1 MKKILLSAIVGGFMF
16 ANASNIDISNA
27 YAKATPPNAKNS
39 AAFMM
44 IKNNT
49 DKDISLVS
57 ATNSFSDVTEIHTH
71 IHENGMKKMIQ
82 VPKIDIKA
90 NSTTELKPG
99 GLHIMFM
106 GIKRPMVVGD
116 SVKMTLTFDNG
127 EVITLDKVPVKEIK
141 PIKMH

>member
-1 MKKILLSAIVGGFMF
+1 MMF
-16 ANASNIDISNA
+16 AYAADIDVSNA

-39 AAFMM
+39 GAFML

-49 DKDISLVS
+49 DKDIALVS
-57 ATNSFSDVTEIHTH
+57 ATNSLSDVTELHTH
-71 IHENGMKKMIQ
+71 IEENGMKKMIQ

-99 GLHIMFM
+99 GLHVMFI
-106 GIKRPMVVGD
+106 GIKKPMVVGEN
-116 SVKMTLTFDNG
+116 VKMTLTFDNG
-127 EVITLDKVPVKEIK
+127 QTVTLDKVPVKEIK

>member
-1 MKKILLSAIVGGFMF
+1 MKKVLLSTIVSGMMF
-16 ANASNIDISNA
+16 AYAADIDVSNV

-39 AAFMM
+39 GAFML

-49 DKDISLVS
+49 DKDIALVS
-57 ATNSFSDVTEIHTH
+57 ATNSLSDVTELHTH
-71 IHENGMKKMIQ
+71 IEENGMKKMIQ

-99 GLHIMFM
+99 GLHVMFI
-106 GIKRPMVVGD
+106 GIKKPMVVGEN
-116 SVKMTLTFDNG
+116 VKMTLTFDNG
-127 EVITLDKVPVKEIK
+127 QTVTLDKVPVKEIK

>member
-1 MKKILLSAIVGGFMF
+1 MKKIFLSTIVSGMMF
-16 ANASNIDISNA
+16 AYAADIDVSNA

-39 AAFMM
+39 GAFML

-49 DKDISLVS
+49 DKDIALVS
-57 ATNSFSDVTEIHTH
+57 VTNSLSDVTELHTH
-71 IHENGMKKMIQ
+71 IEENGMKKMIQ

-99 GLHIMFM
+99 GLHVMFI
-106 GIKRPMVVGD
+106 GIKKPMVVGEN
-116 SVKMTLTFDNG
+116 VKMTLTFDNG
-127 EVITLDKVPVKEIK
+127 QTVTLDKVPVKEIK

>member
-1 MKKILLSAIVGGFMF
+1 MKKIFLSTIVSGMMF
-16 ANASNIDISNA
+16 AYAADIDVSNA

-39 AAFMM
+39 GAFML

-49 DKDISLVS
+49 DKDIALVS
-57 ATNSFSDVTEIHTH
+57 ATNSLSDVTELHTH
-71 IHENGMKKMIQ
+71 IEENGMKKMIQ

-99 GLHIMFM
+99 GLHVMFI
-106 GIKRPMVVGD
+106 GIKKPMVVGEN
-116 SVKMTLTFDNG
+116 VKMTLTFDNG
-127 EVITLDKVPVKEIK
+127 QTVTLDKVPVKEIK

>member
-1 MKKILLSAIVGGFMF
+1 MKKVLLSTIVSGMMF
-16 ANASNIDISNA
+16 AYAADIDVSNA

-39 AAFMM
+39 GAFML

-49 DKDISLVS
+49 DKDIALVS
-57 ATNSFSDVTEIHTH
+57 ATNSLSDVTELHTH
-71 IHENGMKKMIQ
+71 IEENGMKKMIQ

-99 GLHIMFM
+99 GLHVMFI
-106 GIKRPMVVGD
+106 GIKKPMVVGEN
-116 SVKMTLTFDNG
+116 VKMTLTFDNG
-127 EVITLDKVPVKEIK
+127 QTVTLDKVPVKEIK

>member
-1 MKKILLSAIVGGFMF
+1 MKKIFLSTIVSGMMF
-16 ANASNIDISNA
+16 VYAADIDVSNA

-39 AAFMM
+39 GAFML

-49 DKDISLVS
+49 DKDIALVS
-57 ATNSFSDVTEIHTH
+57 ATNSLSDVTELHTH
-71 IHENGMKKMIQ
+71 IEENGMKKMIQ

-99 GLHIMFM
+99 GLHVMFI
-106 GIKRPMVVGD
+106 GIKKPMVVGEN
-116 SVKMTLTFDNG
+116 VKMTLTFDNG
-127 EVITLDKVPVKEIK
+127 QTVTLDKVPVKEIK

>member
-127 EVITLDKVPVKEIK
+127 EVIMLDKVPVKEIK

>member
-1 MKKILLSAIVGGFMF
+1 MKKILLSTIVSGMMF
-16 ANASNIDISNA
+16 AYAADIDVSNA

-39 AAFMM
+39 GAFML

-49 DKDISLVS
+49 DKDIALVS
-57 ATNSFSDVTEIHTH
+57 ATNSLSDVTELHTH
-71 IHENGMKKMIQ
+71 IEENGMKKMIQ

-99 GLHIMFM
+99 GLHVMFI
-106 GIKRPMVVGD
+106 GIKKPMVVGEN
-116 SVKMTLTFDNG
+116 VKMTLTFDNG
-127 EVITLDKVPVKEIK
+127 QTVTLDKVPVKEIK

>member
-1 MKKILLSAIVGGFMF
+1 MMF
-16 ANASNIDISNA
+16 AYAADIDVSNV

-39 AAFMM
+39 GAFML

-49 DKDISLVS
+49 DKDIALVS
-57 ATNSFSDVTEIHTH
+57 ATNSLSDVTELHTH
-71 IHENGMKKMIQ
+71 IEENGMKKMIQ

-99 GLHIMFM
+99 GLHVMFI
-106 GIKRPMVVGD
+106 GIKKPMVVGEN
-116 SVKMTLTFDNG
+116 VKMTLTFDNG
-127 EVITLDKVPVKEIK
+127 QTVTLDKVPVKEIK